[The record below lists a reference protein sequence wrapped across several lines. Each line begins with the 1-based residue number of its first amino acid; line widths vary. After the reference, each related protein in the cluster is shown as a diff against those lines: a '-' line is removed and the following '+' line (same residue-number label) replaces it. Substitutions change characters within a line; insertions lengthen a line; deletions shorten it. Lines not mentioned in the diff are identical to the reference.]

1 MTAMHNTMQKMMERV
16 QTPWT
21 TRLIGALLALGI
33 TVAHVGD
40 QGGITAFNDDPD
52 WLGWGYRLIEVGGL
66 ATAAVLLLIGGI
78 RLAWAPAA
86 VLGLVPFISYIL
98 TRTTG
103 LPGHHDDVGNWSDW
117 SGTMALLIEA
127 SLFVLA
133 VSVLLAR
140 RSTPLVSAPVAP
152 ATQAVPSLR

>member
-1 MTAMHNTMQKMMERV
+1 MTQKV
-16 QTPWT
+16 QLPWT
-21 TRLIGALLALGI
+21 TRLIGAMLALGV

-40 QGGITAFNDDPD
+40 QGGVTAFNDDPD

-66 ATAAVLLLIGGI
+66 ATALVLLVAGGI

-86 VLGLVPFISYIL
+86 LLGFVPFVSYLL

-117 SGTMALLIEA
+117 SGTMALLVEA

-133 VSVLLAR
+133 AAILTSRIRAVQSGNRA
-140 RSTPLVSAPVAP
+140 AVAP
-152 ATQAVPSLR
+152 AALVSEPVR